1 MAKMVDTRYT
11 QDRELSWLRFDE
23 RVLEEARDEDV
34 PLMERLKFAA
44 IFTSN
49 LDEFFM
55 VRVGSLYDM
64 TLVKEPHIDSRTGQT
79 PEQQLQAIF
88 KAAGHLYK
96 QRDKVVEQLES
107 RLRACNICRLPV
119 EEMDAKER
127 KQVENWFRDE
137 VQPIL
142 SPQVVDARHPFP
154 HLSNKTLNVM
164 LRLEG
169 DGQEA
174 LGLIP
179 VPQSLPPYFVLRERG
194 LRYILT
200 EDVLLAYA
208 DRMFPAF
215 SIRSRAVISVTRNA
229 DISPEDEAYEV
240 DEDYRQH
247 MRKIVKKRNR
257 LAPVRLEVQGSRDEK
272 GIDSLCRRLNLSREQ
287 VFFSKAPLRMGYVFA
302 LEGQLPPESRAA
314 LCFPPYTPRPTA
326 ALRPEE
332 KVLPQVL
339 RHDVLLFYPFQSM
352 DPFLHLVREAA
363 SDPCVLSIKI
373 TIYRLASKA
382 KLAEYLCAA
391 AENGKEVTVLMELRA
406 RFDEQNNI
414 QWAER
419 MEEAG
424 CTLLYGAED
433 IKVHSKI
440 CLITRR
446 ERGRLQ
452 HITQVGTGN
461 YNEKTARQYTDLC
474 LMTARPELGADAAA
488 LFQNLATANL
498 EGTYERLLVSPY
510 QLRDQCIKFI
520 DREIAKGERGYIFL
534 KLNSITDRK
543 LIDKLA
549 QASQAGVEVVMN
561 VRGICCLLP
570 GIPGLTDRVT
580 VFSIVGRYLEHTRI
594 YRFGCGEDAD
604 LFLSS
609 ADFMTRNTERRVE
622 VACPILD
629 PELRRRVF
637 HITDVLISDN
647 VKARQLGPDGLWRP
661 RENGAPPCSSQEV
674 FQREAEE
681 EAEQLLQHTPRS
693 SRKESPWRRLLERL
707 GRA

>member
-1 MAKMVDTRYT
+1 
-11 QDRELSWLRFDE
+11 
-23 RVLEEARDEDV
+23 
-34 PLMERLKFAA
+34 
-44 IFTSN
+44 
-49 LDEFFM
+49 
-55 VRVGSLYDM
+55 
-64 TLVKEPHIDSRTGQT
+64 
-79 PEQQLQAIF
+79 
-88 KAAGHLYK
+88 
-96 QRDKVVEQLES
+96 
-107 RLRACNICRLPV
+107 
-119 EEMDAKER
+119 
-127 KQVENWFRDE
+127 
-137 VQPIL
+137 
-142 SPQVVDARHPFP
+142 
-154 HLSNKTLNVM
+154 
-164 LRLEG
+164 
-169 DGQEA
+169 
-174 LGLIP
+174 
-179 VPQSLPPYFVLRERG
+179 
-194 LRYILT
+194 
-200 EDVLLAYA
+200 
-208 DRMFPAF
+208 
-215 SIRSRAVISVTRNA
+215 
-229 DISPEDEAYEV
+229 
-240 DEDYRQH
+240 
-247 MRKIVKKRNR
+247 
-257 LAPVRLEVQGSRDEK
+257 
-272 GIDSLCRRLNLSREQ
+272 
-287 VFFSKAPLRMGYVFA
+287 
-302 LEGQLPPESRAA
+302 
-314 LCFPPYTPRPTA
+314 
-326 ALRPEE
+326 
-332 KVLPQVL
+332 
-339 RHDVLLFYPFQSM
+339 
-352 DPFLHLVREAA
+352 
-363 SDPCVLSIKI
+363 
-373 TIYRLASKA
+373 
-382 KLAEYLCAA
+382 
-391 AENGKEVTVLMELRA
+391 MELRA

-424 CTLLYGAED
+424 CTLRYGAED

-474 LMTARPELGADAAA
+474 LMSARPELGADAAA

-498 EGTYERLLVSPY
+498 DGTYERLLVSPY
-510 QLRDQCIKFI
+510 QLRDRCIQLI